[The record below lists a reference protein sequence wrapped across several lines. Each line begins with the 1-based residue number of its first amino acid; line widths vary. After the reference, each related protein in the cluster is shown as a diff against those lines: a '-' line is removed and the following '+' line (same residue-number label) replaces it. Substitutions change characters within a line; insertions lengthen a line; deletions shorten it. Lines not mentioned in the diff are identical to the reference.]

1 MSNDYQNYRKLL
13 AEKGVRSSDVARATG
28 VTYST
33 FTDWKAGRSRPKL
46 AKIKLIAEYFGV
58 PVDYFETGKLEADR
72 LAEEHKRSLNSLQTE
87 LALRD
92 VLEESELFKDIEF
105 SKNDILD
112 ILKYIGYIVSQKE
125 GVD

>member
-1 MSNDYQNYRKLL
+1 MDANYEFFARLL
-13 AEKGVRSSDVARATG
+13 ENSGMRASDVVKGTKI
-28 VTYST
+28 THST
-33 FTDWKAGRSRPKL
+33 LTDWKKGRYTPKID
-46 AKIKLIAEYFGV
+46 KIQKIADFFEV

-92 VLEESELFKDIEF
+92 VLEESELFKGIEF

-112 ILKYIGYIVSQKE
+112 ILKYIGYIASRKE